1 MARRLLLRKDVKRGT
16 KGYEADERLQSMR
29 PTVFSG
35 GMRVAFRLCEAICP
49 TTAEVAEQ
57 ITPDLEIRGQVVF
70 LSDSGDSKD
79 HYAIVEVVGLAT
91 PVIVPVSR
99 IRHAAREAESA
110 VA

>member
-1 MARRLLLRKDVKRGT
+1 
-16 KGYEADERLQSMR
+16 MR
-29 PTVFSG
+29 PAMLPNGTQ
-35 GMRVAFRLCEAICP
+35 VAFRLREAICP

-57 ITPDLEIRGQVVF
+57 ITPDLEICGQVVF

>member
-1 MARRLLLRKDVKRGT
+1 
-16 KGYEADERLQSMR
+16 MR
-29 PTVFSG
+29 PSVLPNGTQVS
-35 GMRVAFRLCEAICP
+35 FRLKEALCP

-57 ITPDLEIRGQVVF
+57 ITPDLVIRGNVVF

-79 HYAIVEVVGLAT
+79 HFAIVEVEGLAT

-99 IRHAAREAESA
+99 IRHAERETRPA